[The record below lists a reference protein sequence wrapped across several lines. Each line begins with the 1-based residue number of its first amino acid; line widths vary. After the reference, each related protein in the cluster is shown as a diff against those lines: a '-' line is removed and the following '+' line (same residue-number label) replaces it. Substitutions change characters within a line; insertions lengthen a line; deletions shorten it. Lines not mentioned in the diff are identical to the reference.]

1 MPSPET
7 MSRSSTKHWYAL
19 KVFYNRV
26 ANVEDWLRQQE
37 VQTYIPMRYEETIV
51 DGKRKI
57 RTEPAVS
64 SLLFLRET
72 ERFVLDLQTQMKA
85 RYPLMAY
92 FNRETKKPG
101 IIPEQ
106 EMNTFML
113 VTSAGDT
120 ALEYLDTDEP
130 LFRSGDRVRVTGGIF
145 EGAEG
150 YIKRIKGNRRLIVSI
165 EGVIAVA
172 TAYIPG
178 HLLEKL

>member
-85 RYPLMAY
+85 HINVMTAPTVNHLHIFNKQTITEHPPPPRHGSLM
-92 FNRETKKPG
+92 G
-101 IIPEQ
+101 
-106 EMNTFML
+106 
-113 VTSAGDT
+113 S
-120 ALEYLDTDEP
+120 
-130 LFRSGDRVRVTGGIF
+130 
-145 EGAEG
+145 
-150 YIKRIKGNRRLIVSI
+150 
-165 EGVIAVA
+165 
-172 TAYIPG
+172 
-178 HLLEKL
+178 HLKEAH